1 MTARRLEKEIP
12 IVTATCRRFRG
23 FQPLLAL
30 VLLFTSALLGGCG
43 YALVGRG
50 SSLPS
55 DVRRV
60 YIEPLINQTPRSQV
74 EQFLTRAI
82 AEELVTRGRF
92 TVVGG
97 SGEADAVLS
106 GTVVGFTT
114 TPVTFD
120 ADGRATEYEVAV
132 TARMAFKRTD
142 DDDDP
147 ENDPV
152 LWSNDRYLFR
162 ESYPVEVSEA
172 EYFDRE
178 DLAIEDASKRFAE
191 TMVSDLLEGF

>member
-1 MTARRLEKEIP
+1 VFVRLARSSRLAQP
-12 IVTATCRRFRG
+12 
-23 FQPLLAL
+23 PLLAL
-30 VLLFTSALLGGCG
+30 GLLALGLVTGCG
-43 YALVGRG
+43 YSLVGRG
-50 SSLPS
+50 SNLPA

-60 YIEPLINQTPRSQV
+60 FVEPLENQTPRSQV

-82 AEELVTRGRF
+82 ADELVTRGRF
-92 TVVGG
+92 TLAG
-97 SGEADAVLS
+97 SAAEADAVLS

-120 ADGRATEYEVAV
+120 AGGRATEYEVAI

-142 DDDDP
+142 TDDDP
-147 ENDPV
+147 DNDPV

-178 DLAIEDASKRFAE
+178 DLAIEDAAGRFAE